1 MTTAALIV
9 DVLTILSHYGQTTV
23 AQIQA
28 NLASTGTNATGKTSR
43 SLRFEVSAKG
53 DKQILQ
59 VIGGRKYF
67 MTVETGRK
75 ATPQYTKPSSAFVQD
90 IKEWMDAKGIDGP
103 AYGIAKAIHQRGT
116 KLFQQG
122 GRRNIVSNVID
133 DTLIDQISKDIL
145 SQFATEYLKSTVKIY
160 GSNGN

>member
-1 MTTAALIV
+1 MIV
-9 DVLTILSHYGQTTV
+9 DLLTILSRYGQSTV

-28 NLASTGTNATGKTSR
+28 NMATTGTNATGKTSR
-43 SLRFEVSAKG
+43 SLRFEVREQG

-75 ATPQYTKPSSAFVQD
+75 ATPQFDKPSAQFVQA
-90 IKEWMDAKGIDGP
+90 IKEWAEAKGVEGSP
-103 AYGIAKAIHQRGT
+103 YAIAKSIHKKGT

-122 GRRNIVSNVID
+122 GRQSIVSNVVNQS
-133 DTLIDQISKDIL
+133 LIDEISKDVL
-145 SQFATEYLKSTVKIY
+145 SQFATAYLKSIVKIY
-160 GSNGN
+160 GGNVN

>member
-1 MTTAALIV
+1 M
-9 DVLTILSHYGQTTV
+9 
-23 AQIQA
+23 
-28 NLASTGTNATGKTSR
+28 
-43 SLRFEVSAKG
+43 
-53 DKQILQ
+53 LQ

-75 ATPQYTKPSSAFVQD
+75 ATPQYQKPSTEFVQA

-122 GRRNIVSNVID
+122 GRKSIVSNVINE
-133 DTLIDQISKDIL
+133 TLIDQISKDIL
-145 SQFATEYLKSTVKIY
+145 SQFATTYLKSTVKIFDSV
-160 GSNGN
+160 SNSN

>member
-1 MTTAALIV
+1 MALIV
-9 DVLTILSHYGQTTV
+9 DVLTILSQHGQSTV

-43 SLRFEVSAKG
+43 SVRFEVSAKG
-53 DKQILQ
+53 DKQVLH
-59 VIGGRKYF
+59 VIGGRRYF

-75 ATPQYTKPSSAFVQD
+75 ATPQYQKPSAAFVQA
-90 IKEWMDAKGIDGP
+90 IKEWMGAKGIEGP

-122 GRRNIVSNVID
+122 GRKSIVSNVIT

-145 SQFATEYLKSTVKIY
+145 SQFATAYLKSTVKIFSS
-160 GSNGN
+160 GSNSN

>member
-1 MTTAALIV
+1 MVLIV
-9 DVLTILSHYGQTTV
+9 DVLTILSQYGQSTV

-28 NLASTGTNATGKTSR
+28 NLSATGTNATGKTSR

-53 DKQILQ
+53 DTQFLQ

-75 ATPQYTKPSSAFVQD
+75 ATPQYTKPSTEFVAA
-90 IKEWMDAKGIDGP
+90 IKEWMEAKGIDGP

-122 GRRNIVSNVID
+122 GRKSIVSNVINQG
-133 DTLIDQISKDIL
+133 LIDQISKDIL
-145 SQFATEYLKSTVKIY
+145 AQFATAYLKSTVKIY
-160 GSNGN
+160 GGNGN